1 MTTLL
6 HSATAVDARG
16 ETPDAWIL
24 LDGDTIAVTGSGAE
38 RPVADETLD
47 LSGRWIA
54 PGFLD
59 LHAHGGGG
67 EDYATGDLAT
77 GLAAHRRH
85 GTTRTVVSLVSE
97 PIEVLGQQLARI
109 ADLAADDPRVL
120 GSHLEGPFLAESRR
134 GAHAAEMLRAPDD
147 ATIDRLIAA
156 ARGTLR
162 QVTIAPELPGGL
174 DAVRRFAD
182 AGVVVAI
189 GHTEADAATA
199 RAAFDAGATL
209 LTHAFNAMPGIHHRA
224 GGPVAAALDDERVN
238 LELVLDG
245 LHVEQSVAAIAF
257 AAAPGRIA
265 LISDAMAAAGAAD
278 GTYRLGTLDV
288 TVRSGIAMVA
298 GTETIAGSTLTLDTA
313 LILAI
318 DALGLSRSAAVAA
331 LTATPARI
339 LGLADRFGLLAPGFA
354 ADIVVLDADDA
365 VESVW
370 ANGVIAPSVVE

>member
-1 MTTLL
+1 VTTLL

-24 LDGDTIAVTGSGAE
+24 LDGDTIAATGSGAE
-38 RPVADETLD
+38 RPASDEVVD
-47 LSGRWIA
+47 LSGRWLA
-54 PGFLD
+54 PGFID

-85 GTTRTVVSLVSE
+85 GTTRAVVSLVAE
-97 PIEVLGQQLARI
+97 PVELLEEQLARV
-109 ADLAADDPRVL
+109 ADAAATDQRVL

-134 GAHAAEMLRAPDD
+134 GAHAAAMLRAPDE

-224 GGPVAAALDDERVN
+224 GGPIAAAFDDERVS

-257 AAAPGRIA
+257 AVAPGRVA

-278 GTYRLGTLDV
+278 GSYRLGTLDV
-288 TVRSGIAMVA
+288 TVKSGIALLA

-318 DALGLSRSAAVAA
+318 DALGLSRSEAVAA

-339 LGLADRFGLLAPGFA
+339 LGLDDRFGLLEPGYA
-354 ADIVVLDADDA
+354 ADLVVFGADDT
-365 VESVW
+365 VEQVW
-370 ANGVIAPSVVE
+370 AAGVRHPAG

>member
-1 MTTLL
+1 VTTLL

-16 ETPDAWIL
+16 ETPEAWIL
-24 LDGDTIAVTGSGAE
+24 LDGDTITATGSGAD
-38 RPVADETLD
+38 RPLADETLD
-47 LSGRWIA
+47 LSGRWIV

-59 LHAHGGGG
+59 LHTHGGGG
-67 EDYATGDLAT
+67 QDYATGDIAA

-85 GTTRTVVSLVSE
+85 GTTRTVVSLVAE
-97 PIEVLGQQLARI
+97 PVEVLEQQLARI
-109 ADLAADDPRVL
+109 ADLTAADPRVL
-120 GSHLEGPFLAESRR
+120 GSHLEGPFLAEARR
-134 GAHAAEMLRAPDD
+134 GAHAAEMLRTPDD
-147 ATIDRLIAA
+147 STIDRLIAA

-174 DAVRRFAD
+174 DAVRRFAA

-189 GHTEADAATA
+189 GHTETDAATA

-224 GGPVAAALDDERVN
+224 GGPVAAALDDERVS

-278 GTYRLGTLDV
+278 GSYRLGTLDV
-288 TVRSGIAMVA
+288 TVASGIAMVA

-318 DALGLSRSAAVAA
+318 DALGLSRSEAVAA

-339 LGLADRFGLLAPGFA
+339 LGLAERFGLLAPGYA
-354 ADIVVLDADDA
+354 ADVVVLDADDT
-365 VESVW
+365 VEQVW
-370 ANGVIAPSVVE
+370 AAGTIVG

>member
-1 MTTLL
+1 VTTLL

-24 LDGDTIAVTGSGAE
+24 FDGDTITATGSGAD
-38 RPVADETLD
+38 RPLADETLD
-47 LSGRWIA
+47 LTGRWIV

-59 LHAHGGGG
+59 LHTHGGGG
-67 EDYATGDLAT
+67 QDYATGDIAA

-85 GTTRTVVSLVSE
+85 GTTRTVVSLVAE
-97 PIEVLGQQLARI
+97 PVEVLEQQLARI
-109 ADLAADDPRVL
+109 ADLTAADPRVL
-120 GSHLEGPFLAESRR
+120 GSHLEGPFLAEARR
-134 GAHAAEMLRAPDD
+134 GAHAAEMLRTPDD
-147 ATIDRLIAA
+147 STIDRLIAA

-174 DAVRRFAD
+174 DAVRRFAA

-189 GHTEADAATA
+189 GHTETDAATA

-224 GGPVAAALDDERVN
+224 GGPVAAALDDERVS

-278 GTYRLGTLDV
+278 GSYRLGTLDV
-288 TVRSGIAMVA
+288 TVTSGIAMVA

-318 DALGLSRSAAVAA
+318 DALGLSRSEAVAA

-339 LGLADRFGLLAPGFA
+339 LGLAERFGLLAPGYA
-354 ADIVVLDADDA
+354 ADVVVLDADDT
-365 VESVW
+365 VEQVW
-370 ANGVIAPSVVE
+370 AAGTIVG

>member
-1 MTTLL
+1 VTTLL

-24 LDGDTIAVTGSGAE
+24 FDGDTITATGSGAD
-38 RPVADETLD
+38 RPLADETLD
-47 LSGRWIA
+47 LTGRWIV

-59 LHAHGGGG
+59 LHTHGGGG
-67 EDYATGDLAT
+67 QDYATGDIAA

-85 GTTRTVVSLVSE
+85 GTTRTVVSLVAE
-97 PIEVLGQQLARI
+97 PVEVLEQQLARI
-109 ADLAADDPRVL
+109 ADLTAADPRVL
-120 GSHLEGPFLAESRR
+120 GSHLEGPFLAEARR
-134 GAHAAEMLRAPDD
+134 GAHAAEMLRTPDD
-147 ATIDRLIAA
+147 STIDRLIAA

-174 DAVRRFAD
+174 DAVRRFAA

-189 GHTEADAATA
+189 GHTETDAATA

-224 GGPVAAALDDERVN
+224 GGPVAAALDDERVS

-278 GTYRLGTLDV
+278 GSYRLGTLDV
-288 TVRSGIAMVA
+288 TVASGIAMVA

-318 DALGLSRSAAVAA
+318 DALGLSRSEAVAA

-339 LGLADRFGLLAPGFA
+339 LGLAERFGLLAPGYA
-354 ADIVVLDADDA
+354 ADVVVLDADDT
-365 VESVW
+365 VEQVW
-370 ANGVIAPSVVE
+370 AAGTIVG

>member
-1 MTTLL
+1 VTTLL

-24 LDGDTIAVTGSGAE
+24 FDGDTITATGSGAD
-38 RPVADETLD
+38 RPLADETLD
-47 LSGRWIA
+47 LTGRWIV

-59 LHAHGGGG
+59 LHTHGGGG
-67 EDYATGDLAT
+67 QDYATGDIAA

-85 GTTRTVVSLVSE
+85 GTTRTVVSLVAE
-97 PIEVLGQQLARI
+97 PVEVLEQQLARI
-109 ADLAADDPRVL
+109 ADLTAADPRVL
-120 GSHLEGPFLAESRR
+120 GSHLEGPFLAEARR
-134 GAHAAEMLRAPDD
+134 GAHAAEMLRTPDD

-174 DAVRRFAD
+174 DAVRRFAA

-189 GHTEADAATA
+189 GHTETDAATA

-224 GGPVAAALDDERVN
+224 GGPVAAALDDERVS

-278 GTYRLGTLDV
+278 GSYRLGTLDV
-288 TVRSGIAMVA
+288 TVASGIAMVA

-318 DALGLSRSAAVAA
+318 DALGLSRSEAVAA

-339 LGLADRFGLLAPGFA
+339 LGLAERFGLLAPGYA
-354 ADIVVLDADDA
+354 ADVVVLDADDT
-365 VESVW
+365 VEQVW
-370 ANGVIAPSVVE
+370 AAGTIVG

>member
-1 MTTLL
+1 VTTLL

-24 LDGDTIAVTGSGAE
+24 FDGDTITATGSGAD
-38 RPVADETLD
+38 RPLADETLD
-47 LSGRWIA
+47 LTGRWIV

-59 LHAHGGGG
+59 LHTHGGGG
-67 EDYATGDLAT
+67 QDYATGDIAA

-85 GTTRTVVSLVSE
+85 GTTRTVVSLVAE
-97 PIEVLGQQLARI
+97 PVEVLEQQLARI
-109 ADLAADDPRVL
+109 ADLTAADPRVL
-120 GSHLEGPFLAESRR
+120 GSHLEGPFLAEARR
-134 GAHAAEMLRAPDD
+134 GAHAAEMLRTPDD

-174 DAVRRFAD
+174 DAVRRFAA

-189 GHTEADAATA
+189 GHTETDAATA

-224 GGPVAAALDDERVN
+224 GGPVAAALDDERVS

-278 GTYRLGTLDV
+278 GSYRLGTLDV
-288 TVRSGIAMVA
+288 TVASGIAMVA

-313 LILAI
+313 LILEI
-318 DALGLSRSAAVAA
+318 DALGLSRSEAVAA

-339 LGLADRFGLLAPGFA
+339 LGLAERFGLLAPGYA
-354 ADIVVLDADDA
+354 ADVVVLDADDT
-365 VESVW
+365 VEQVW
-370 ANGVIAPSVVE
+370 AAGTIVG

>member
-1 MTTLL
+1 VTTLL

-24 LDGDTIAVTGSGAE
+24 FDGDTITATGSGAD
-38 RPVADETLD
+38 RPLADETLD
-47 LSGRWIA
+47 LTGRWIV

-59 LHAHGGGG
+59 LHTHGGGG
-67 EDYATGDLAT
+67 QDYATGDIAA

-85 GTTRTVVSLVSE
+85 GTTRTVVSLVAE
-97 PIEVLGQQLARI
+97 PVEVLEQQLARI
-109 ADLAADDPRVL
+109 ADLTAADPRVL
-120 GSHLEGPFLAESRR
+120 GSHLEGPFLAEARR
-134 GAHAAEMLRAPDD
+134 GAHAAEMLRTPDD
-147 ATIDRLIAA
+147 STIDRLIAA

-174 DAVRRFAD
+174 DAVRRFAA

-189 GHTEADAATA
+189 GHTETDAATA

-224 GGPVAAALDDERVN
+224 GGPVAAALDDERVS

-278 GTYRLGTLDV
+278 GSYRLGTLDV
-288 TVRSGIAMVA
+288 TVASGIAMVA

-318 DALGLSRSAAVAA
+318 DALGLSRSEAVAA

-339 LGLADRFGLLAPGFA
+339 LGLADRFGLLAPGYA
-354 ADIVVLDADDA
+354 ADVVVLDADDT
-365 VESVW
+365 VEQVW
-370 ANGVIAPSVVE
+370 AAGTIVG

>member
-1 MTTLL
+1 VTTLL

-16 ETPDAWIL
+16 ETADAWIL
-24 LDGDTIAVTGSGAE
+24 LDGDTIAATGTGAG

-54 PGFLD
+54 PGFID
-59 LHAHGGGG
+59 LHTHGGGG
-67 EDYATGDLAT
+67 EDYATGDIVA

-85 GTTRTVVSLVSE
+85 GTTRTVVSLVAE
-97 PIEVLGQQLARI
+97 PVELLEQQLARI
-109 ADLAADDPRVL
+109 ADLTADDPRVL
-120 GSHLEGPFLAESRR
+120 GSHLEGPFLAEARR
-134 GAHAAEMLRAPDD
+134 GAHAAEMLRHPDD
-147 ATIDRLIAA
+147 ATVDRLIAA

-174 DAVRRFAD
+174 EAVRRFAE

-224 GGPVAAALDDERVN
+224 GGPVAAALDDKRVS

-278 GTYRLGTLDV
+278 GSYRLGTLDV
-288 TVRSGIAMVA
+288 TVASGIAMVA

-318 DALGLSRSAAVAA
+318 DALGLSRAEAVAA

-339 LGLADRFGLLAPGFA
+339 LGLDDRFGLLAPGYA

-365 VESVW
+365 VEQVW
-370 ANGVIAPSVVE
+370 ANGVTDVSAG